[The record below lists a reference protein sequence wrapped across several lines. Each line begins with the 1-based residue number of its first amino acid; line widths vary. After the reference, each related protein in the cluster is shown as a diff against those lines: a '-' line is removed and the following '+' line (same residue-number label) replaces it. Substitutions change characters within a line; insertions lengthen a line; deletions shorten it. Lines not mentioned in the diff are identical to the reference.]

1 MDGGLPDEASG
12 WQWGRGPAAAC
23 EGQHGQRA
31 GLGATRRLG
40 IVRLARQAPAGADC
54 PRVRKRS
61 RRTMEAIQKRLT
73 KATGVIQ

>member
-1 MDGGLPDEASG
+1 MAACQTKHQAGSG
-12 WQWGRGPAAAC
+12 SVLAAAC

-31 GLGATRRLG
+31 GLGATRMLG
-40 IVRLARQAPAGADC
+40 IARLARQALATAGC
-54 PRVRKRS
+54 WRVRKRS